1 MFMHV
6 ATSYQT
12 FGQLIWPFMVL
23 HGSKIYKIIDH
34 KIFLVHN
41 ELACMHLQE
50 FIDNEY
56 DVTILFQPA

>member
-1 MFMHV
+1 
-6 ATSYQT
+6 
-12 FGQLIWPFMVL
+12 MVL

-56 DVTILFQPA
+56 DVAILLQPT